1 MGEKA
6 LTLAQPDLDTQM
18 LQKQRK
24 DHQDAQELRKLT
36 MTADNDFSGTLSLEE
51 YTRFMQD
58 PKFRSFF
65 EMRGLDI
72 KDAEMFFH
80 MLTAVTQRDEVDI
93 QTFVEGAL
101 RMRGFASSLDLHTL
115 SFEVK
120 VLHLHHKEFVRQ
132 CLNGLVQLRVD
143 LA

>member
-1 MGEKA
+1 MG
-6 LTLAQPDLDTQM
+6 
-18 LQKQRK
+18 
-24 DHQDAQELRKLT
+24 
-36 MTADNDFSGTLSLEE
+36 EE

-80 MLTAVTQRDEVDI
+80 MLTAVTQEDEVDI
-93 QTFVEGAL
+93 QSFVEGAL

-120 VLHLHHKEFVRQ
+120 NLHMRQRQFVKQ
-132 CLNGLVQLRVD
+132 CMDSLVQLRGD
-143 LA
+143 LAELKAGQ